1 MTLLTAI
8 IFNFY
13 TMAWEPFPQ
22 VAPEQY
28 STMEE
33 CVVQMND
40 INRHMESQHSALRTI
55 CIWKEEPEQPVS
67 PTVGDSA

>member
-22 VAPEQY
+22 VAPQEY
-28 STMEE
+28 NTMEE
-33 CVVQMND
+33 CIVQMND
-40 INRHMESQHSALRTI
+40 INQHMESQHSALRTI
-55 CIWKEEPEQPVS
+55 CVKVGEDKPKNTALPE
-67 PTVGDSA
+67 A